1 MRCKHTERA
10 KRKLSE
16 STKACGL
23 FQLQLGKKM
32 VEKIHAL
39 VRRKKRKNEK
49 SKQRPGDVEH
59 CCSCPELKKNRATT
73 W

>member
-1 MRCKHTERA
+1 VNPAPFAFKPPYSTLKLLIVAQMRCKRTERA

-16 STKACGL
+16 STTACGL

-39 VRRKKRKNEK
+39 IRRKK
-49 SKQRPGDVEH
+49 KQAAR
-59 CCSCPELKKNRATT
+59 